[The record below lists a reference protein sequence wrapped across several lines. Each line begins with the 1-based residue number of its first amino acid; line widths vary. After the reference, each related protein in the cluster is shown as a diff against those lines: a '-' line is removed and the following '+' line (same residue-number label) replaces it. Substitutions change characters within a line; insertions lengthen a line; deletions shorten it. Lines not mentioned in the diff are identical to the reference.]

1 MSDSRA
7 AAALDRLPWL
17 EDEPQ
22 RTPGAGSKTDLAGLM
37 RWSVPALAAVAG
49 GSYWLGTRSAP
60 NDEISASGE
69 SAPIVFSEPLPEPQP
84 AVVETPAV
92 QAPAPAAEVRRG
104 RTQNRGAVH
113 ATPVAEKPKAAAPK
127 ARYWPARS
135 SASAAGRM
143 VRIGT
148 FESPQQAKQGW
159 RGIVGIYPGMAQIP
173 AVVVPK
179 RSLRDGRNYY
189 RLQMGTNSQAHSEV
203 LCQWMRSIGQS
214 CVVVGLPGAKS

>member
-1 MSDSRA
+1 MSDSGT

-22 RTPGAGSKTDLAGLM
+22 RSPKAGPNAGLAGLM
-37 RWSVPALAAVAG
+37 RWSVPALVAVAG
-49 GSYWLGTRSAP
+49 GSYWLGTRSAT
-60 NDEISASGE
+60 NDEIA
-69 SAPIVFSEPLPEPQP
+69 APREAAPVVFSEALPEPLP
-84 AVVETPAV
+84 AVTETPAV
-92 QAPAPAAEVRRG
+92 DAPAPAPVVRRG
-104 RTQNRGAVH
+104 RTQNRRALH
-113 ATPVAEKPKAAAPK
+113 AKLVAEKPKAAAPK
-127 ARYWPARS
+127 ARYWPARN
-135 SASAAGRM
+135 SASAGGRM

>member
-22 RTPGAGSKTDLAGLM
+22 RSPKPSLAGLV
-37 RWSVPALAAVAG
+37 RWSVPALVAVAG
-49 GSYWLGTRSAP
+49 GSYWLGTRSDP
-60 NDEISASGE
+60 HNEISAPQ
-69 SAPIVFSEPLPEPQP
+69 AEPPVAFTEALPEPQQ
-84 AVVETPAV
+84 VVTETPAA
-92 QAPAPAAEVRRG
+92 QAPAPVSAVRRG
-104 RTQNRGAVH
+104 RTVERRAL
-113 ATPVAEKPKAAAPK
+113 APRPAAELAEAKPRAAPPK
-127 ARYWPARS
+127 ARYWPARH

-148 FESPQQAKQGW
+148 FESSEQAKKGW
-159 RGIVGIYPGMAQIP
+159 RGLVGIYPGMAQIP

-179 RSLRDGRNYY
+179 RSLRDGRTYY

-203 LCQWMRSIGQS
+203 LCQRMRIIGQS
-214 CVVVGLPGAKS
+214 CVVVGLREARS

>member
-22 RTPGAGSKTDLAGLM
+22 RSPKVGLAGLV
-37 RWSVPALAAVAG
+37 RWSVPALVALAG

-60 NDEISASGE
+60 HDEISAPQAE
-69 SAPIVFSEPLPEPQP
+69 APVVFTEALPEPQP
-84 AVVETPAV
+84 AVT
-92 QAPAPAAEVRRG
+92 QAPAAEATLPAPAVRGG
-104 RTQNRGAVH
+104 RTVTRRALP
-113 ATPVAEKPKAAAPK
+113 ARADAKRAEPKPTAAAAK
-127 ARYWPARS
+127 ARYWPARH

-148 FESPQQAKQGW
+148 FESPQQAKKGW
-159 RGIVGIYPGMAQIP
+159 RGVVGIYPGMAQIP
-173 AVVVPK
+173 AVVVPS
-179 RSLRDGRNYY
+179 RSIRDGSTYS

-203 LCQWMRSIGQS
+203 LCQRMRSIGQS
-214 CVVVGLPGAKS
+214 CVVIGLPKAQS

>member
-1 MSDSRA
+1 MSDSGT

-22 RTPGAGSKTDLAGLM
+22 RSPKPSLAAVV
-37 RWSVPALAAVAG
+37 RWSVPALVAVAG
-49 GSYWLGTRSAP
+49 TSYWLGTRSAHV
-60 NDEISASGE
+60 DAISAPRA
-69 SAPIVFSEPLPEPQP
+69 SAPIVFSEALPEPRQKVTQAP
-84 AVVETPAV
+84 VA
-92 QAPAPAAEVRRG
+92 QAPAPAPVVRRG
-104 RTQNRGAVH
+104 RTQTRRAAH
-113 ATPVAEKPKAAAPK
+113 ATPVVEKPKAATPK
-127 ARYWPARS
+127 ARYWPAKD

-148 FESPQQAKQGW
+148 FESPKQAKQGW